1 MINVAICDEIEK
13 HRKYLEG
20 LIREYFVT
28 LTYDIHIINFTSGEQ
43 LINYYI
49 CEKSGIDIIFLDVYL
64 GQDNGIEVAKKIREF
79 DEVVKFIF
87 TTTSTEYA
95 LESFCV
101 FPFNYLIKPIDKDG
115 LFKVLKH
122 AILLI
127 DKEKQKS
134 IVIKFD
140 NEMHT
145 IFFKDIKYIES
156 FGKKI
161 NIYTKKGIFIFNS
174 KLDQVEAKINDKRF
188 LRCHKS
194 FLVNMDYISGIEDYS
209 FRLLDNSEVPIKQR
223 ELSRIKESYYSYC
236 YK

>member
-1 MINVAICDEIEK
+1 MINVAICDEMEK

-49 CEKSGIDIIFLDVYL
+49 CEKSEIDIIFLDVYL

-79 DEVVKFIF
+79 DEVVKFVF

-101 FPFNYLIKPIDKDG
+101 FPFNYLIKPIDKDR

-161 NIYTKKGIFIFNS
+161 NIYTKKGILSFNS

-223 ELSRIKESYYSYC
+223 EFSNIKESYYSYC

>member
-1 MINVAICDEIEK
+1 MINVAICDEMEK
-13 HRKYLEG
+13 HRKHLEG

-43 LINYYI
+43 LINNYI
-49 CEKSGIDIIFLDVYL
+49 YEKSGIDIIFLDVYL
-64 GQDNGIEVAKKIREF
+64 GQYNGIEVAKKIREF
-79 DEVVKFIF
+79 DGMVKLVF

-101 FPFNYLIKPIDKDG
+101 FPFNYLIKPINKDI

-145 IFFKDIKYIES
+145 IFFKDIRYIES

-161 NIYTKKGIFIFNS
+161 NIYTKKGTVSFNS

-209 FRLLDNSEVPIKQR
+209 FRLLDNSAVPIKQR
-223 ELSRIKESYYSYC
+223 EFSNIKESYYSYC